1 MKYILTEELVDIP
14 EGVEIKSKC
23 RDVEVKGP
31 LGTLKKSFKHVSCDI
46 KYVKKGYSK
55 KQKKTTR

>member
-55 KQKKTTR
+55 K